1 MGCSSFLAV
10 LLLPLW
16 LPLFFT
22 VFGLVLT
29 LPFAG
34 LALLFSLGIAFVSG
48 VAGLFYVFFSAVY
61 IAFTFSFAGGIFRI
75 GAVFVFLGLFSAA
88 LPFMR
93 RWLAWTKQV
102 LTYIM
107 RKIKNH

>member
-22 VFGLVLT
+22 VFGLVLA

-75 GAVFVFLGLFSAA
+75 GAVFVLLGLFSAA